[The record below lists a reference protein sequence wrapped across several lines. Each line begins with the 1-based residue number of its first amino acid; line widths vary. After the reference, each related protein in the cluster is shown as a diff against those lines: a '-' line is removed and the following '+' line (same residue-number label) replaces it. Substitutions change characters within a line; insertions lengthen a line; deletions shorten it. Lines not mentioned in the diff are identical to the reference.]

1 MAAFPN
7 RIRDQDLNE
16 TDSRM
21 SVAGIN
27 AHPARTL
34 PALAAFAALIVAL
47 IIGQVWWASAQDRRL
62 SIEAEK
68 ANALVTV
75 RGLEEHASQILHGA
89 DNAIDATVKALQ
101 VAGDGILADP
111 PRLQRILAR
120 ELQDTAYLQSIRYID
135 LHGISRVTSFAQPIG
150 PIDVSDREYI
160 QFLDTHPQRK
170 ESAIGRPVR
179 SRYDDQ
185 WIVPIARN
193 LFSARGERIGL
204 IGAYIRVPYFEDF
217 YRRLAKDNHAIVSLY
232 SDRGFV
238 LIHPP
243 FVERLIGIGQSAA
256 PVMRR
261 IWSGATEGSFEESAA
276 FENKHAY
283 LFTYRKFKD
292 FPVAAIYARDLR
304 DVLAPSNQ
312 RASERMLFAGTA
324 LGLVLAL
331 AALLAI
337 QIRRLQQS
345 TARLAASEDQYRLL
359 FEGAHD
365 AILLWNLD
373 QRYVDCN
380 QAAVTLFGVP
390 DKQHIIG
397 HRVGDFSAPEQPA
410 TTSTPQSRQ
419 RHIDAALQGE
429 PQHFEWTIL
438 RLGELRHSD
447 VTLSRAKINN
457 ELLMLAVF
465 TDISARKHAQALQSG
480 QNRILHMIAAG
491 QELNDILTE
500 IVLFLQ
506 QHAPHARG
514 AILLL
519 NEAQTHFSYVIAPSI
534 QQSAAAIA
542 GMPVALGNGCCSE
555 TVLSRC
561 PVIIENFAESPT
573 MAGLLQRTGP
583 LAFASSG
590 AWPIMGK
597 RGQILAALSLLY
609 SETHVP
615 DATDMQL
622 VGISTDLAGIAIE
635 SRKAEERILH
645 LAHYDELT
653 DLPNRFL
660 FIQHLDKALAH
671 AERKKSKIAVLFL
684 DLDRFKNIN
693 DTFGHETGDRV
704 LRASAARMRQS
715 LREQDT
721 IARVGGDEFLALVDD
736 YHDPRK
742 LGEIAQR
749 LLTEAAMP
757 FDINNQEYQLSVS
770 IGIATYPDDGLDAQT
785 LLKNADIAMY
795 RAKTTGKNHYQFYSA
810 EMNTYGVE
818 RAALEARLRKAIEQ
832 RELVVHYQPKVD
844 VESGRIV
851 GAEALVRWRHP
862 ERGLLLPGEF
872 IPLAEEAGLI
882 SALGMQVLDIACRD
896 VAGFEQ
902 SGQVFGRIAINL
914 SAAQFNQADLLRHI
928 SQTVAAW
935 QVSSSSLEFE
945 ITESMVMHNREQ
957 AIRLMNGIRD
967 LGCTLSIDDFGT
979 GYSSLAY
986 LKRFPVNSVKIDKSF
1001 INDIPHGPNDSAI
1014 VQAII
1019 AMAHSLG
1026 LEVTAEGV
1034 ETGIQLQTLQEFG
1047 CDRFQGFYFS
1057 KAVPAAEF
1065 MALIKNQ
1072 SPGVS
1077 VSGNRSL
1084 A

>member
-1 MAAFPN
+1 
-7 RIRDQDLNE
+7 
-16 TDSRM
+16 M

-27 AHPARTL
+27 VHPARTL
-34 PALAAFAALIVAL
+34 PALAAFATLIVAL

-75 RGLEEHASQILHGA
+75 RGLEEHASQILHSA
-89 DNAIDATVKALQ
+89 DNAIDATVKALR

-135 LHGISRVTSFAQPIG
+135 LHGVSRVTSFAQPIR

-160 QFLDTHPQRK
+160 QFLDSHPQRK

-193 LFSARGERIGL
+193 LFSARGERMGL

-238 LIHPP
+238 LIHSP
-243 FVERLIGIGQSAA
+243 FVERPIGIGQSAA

-261 IWSGATEGSFEESAA
+261 IWSGAAEGSFEESAA
-276 FENKHAY
+276 SENTHAY

-304 DVLAPSNQ
+304 DVLAPSHQ
-312 RASERMLFAGTA
+312 RASERMLFAGAA

-410 TTSTPQSRQ
+410 TASTPQSRQ
-419 RHIDAALQGE
+419 RRIDAALQGE

-465 TDISARKHAQALQSG
+465 HDISARKHAQALQSG

-561 PVIIENFAESPT
+561 PVIIENFAENPT

-609 SETHVP
+609 SETHIP

-693 DTFGHETGDRV
+693 DTFGHEAGDRV

-736 YHDPRK
+736 YRDPRK

-757 FDINNQEYQLSVS
+757 FDINDQEYQLSVS

-872 IPLAEEAGLI
+872 ISLAEEAGLI

-902 SGQVFGRIAINL
+902 SGQAFGRVAINL

-935 QVSSSSLEFE
+935 RVSPSSLEFE

-957 AIRLMNGIRD
+957 AIQLMDGIRD

-1019 AMAHSLG
+1019 AMAHSLS

-1034 ETGIQLQTLQEFG
+1034 ETGIQLQTLREFG

-1057 KAVPAAEF
+1057 KALPAAEF

-1072 SPGVS
+1072 NPGVS
-1077 VSGNRSL
+1077 DPSGRSL